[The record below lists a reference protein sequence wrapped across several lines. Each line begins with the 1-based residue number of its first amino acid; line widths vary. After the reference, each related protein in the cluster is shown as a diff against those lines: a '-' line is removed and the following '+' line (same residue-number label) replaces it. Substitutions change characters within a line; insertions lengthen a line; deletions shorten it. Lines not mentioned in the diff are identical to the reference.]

1 MKLIFVYG
9 LPATGKLTV
18 ARELSG
24 LTGYK
29 VFHNH
34 LVVDLLLSVFEFGS
48 PGFVQIREEIWL
60 SVFRH
65 ARESGLPGLI
75 FTFAPERTVRDG
87 FVDEVVRAVGEVD
100 FVKLVCPL
108 PELLDR
114 LDQPSRSER
123 QKLTSRTMFEQLRAD
138 GCFDD
143 SYMPEPR
150 VTVDTSTCSPAEAA
164 RRIVVGLG
172 WDQLSGLVQ

>member
-1 MKLIFVYG
+1 VKLIFLYG

-18 ARELSG
+18 ARELSA

-48 PGFVQIREEIWL
+48 EGFVQIREEIWL

-75 FTFAPERTVRDG
+75 FTFAPERTVGEG
-87 FVDEVVRAVGEVD
+87 FVDEVVKLVGEVD

-108 PELLDR
+108 PELMDR
-114 LDQPSRSER
+114 LDHPGRRER
-123 QKLTSRTMFEQLRAD
+123 QKLTSRTMFEQLRVD
-138 GCFDD
+138 GSFDD
-143 SYMPEPR
+143 SYMPAPR
-150 VTVDTSTCSPAEAA
+150 VQVDTSTCSPGEAA
-164 RRIVVGLG
+164 RRIVDGLG
-172 WDQLSGLVQ
+172 LTS

>member
-1 MKLIFVYG
+1 MKLIFIYG

-18 ARELSG
+18 ARELSS

-34 LVVDLLLSVFEFGS
+34 LVVDLLLSVFQFGDA
-48 PGFVQIREEIWL
+48 GFVQIREEIWL

-65 ARESGLPGLI
+65 ARESGLPALI
-75 FTFAPERTVRDG
+75 FTFAPERTVRPG
-87 FVDEVVRAVGEVD
+87 FVDEVIRAVGEVD

-108 PELLDR
+108 PELMDR
-114 LDQPSRSER
+114 LDHPGRRER

-138 GCFDD
+138 GSFDD
-143 SYMPEPR
+143 SYMPSPR
-150 VTVDTSTCSPAEAA
+150 VTVDTSRCSPGEAA
-164 RRIVVGLG
+164 RRIMEGLG
-172 WDQLSGLVQ
+172 LTT